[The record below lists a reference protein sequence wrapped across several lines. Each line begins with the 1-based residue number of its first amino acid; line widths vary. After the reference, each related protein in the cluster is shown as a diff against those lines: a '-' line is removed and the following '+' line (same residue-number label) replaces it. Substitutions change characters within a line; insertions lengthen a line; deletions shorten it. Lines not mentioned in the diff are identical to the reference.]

1 MQQYKAVHVENQVI
15 IEKIQLGL
23 LPQIILKIIE
33 FSIVSLWRFPYFLH
47 LISGIHMQKNL
58 SFVLLLLLS
67 FGHMLAGDNPKA
79 IRATRIQSPPN
90 IDGDLSDDVWKN
102 VEPATGFTQRDP
114 AEGQPATEET
124 EIRVVYDDNAL
135 YFSCMFFDSE
145 PDKIVSRLTRRDN
158 EIEYDRGSIR
168 IDSYHDHQTAFE
180 FSFNPAGVKV
190 DILQYDDANR
200 EDASWDVVWDLET
213 KILPNGWSA
222 EIKIPFHVLRYR
234 TEEGNTDEQEWGVN
248 FLRYIS
254 RKQEWTRWAFSP
266 KSQSGFISRF
276 GHLKGLSN
284 LPVPRHIE
292 LLPFVVARQSFQP
305 ATSFRKKS
313 DKFLGDAGL
322 DLRYGITSNF
332 TLDLTINPDF
342 GQVEADPA
350 VLNLSTFETFYP
362 EKRPFFI
369 EGTQIIRF
377 STFGGA
383 FGPGM
388 FYSRRVGRAISPDEA
403 DLSDIQTIDDI
414 PSNVT
419 ILGAAK
425 ITGKTNSGLSVG
437 IMQALTQEES
447 ATLIDTFGNTT
458 EQIVEPFAHYG
469 ILRMKQDVLENS
481 NVGFI
486 LTSVEKEQRYPAFTG
501 GLDWNL
507 KFDNSTYQLDGFL
520 SLTHTTNRDLDRVTG
535 SAGRITYSKIGGEHW
550 LWSVDLDFTS
560 KKFNINDIGFFR
572 RPNDWGSV
580 ATLTYKEEK
589 PAKVVREYNVGLFL
603 HERRN
608 FDDVSLFREANIG
621 TEFLF
626 SNYWNLE
633 IDGGVEAGLYDD
645 RETRGNGLYRKPTT
659 FNASFDISTDHR
671 NDVIVAFEQK
681 VSSNSK
687 SATGAGTE
695 IRLLLKPVS
704 WMEFEFESEASRTRG
719 FEAWMTNTGTNK
731 SIFGDRNIDEMNLIF
746 RSNITF
752 TRDLTLQ
759 LYGQYFNAKGYH
771 ENPRELVGTSDF
783 VPSSVSVNR
792 DFVEQS
798 WNSNVVLRWEYLPGS
813 TLYLVWSQSRQFE
826 SSNYLLAFK
835 NDFYDAFRIPSSNVL
850 LLKASYYLG
859 L

>member
-1 MQQYKAVHVENQVI
+1 MRSS
-15 IEKIQLGL
+15 L
-23 LPQIILKIIE
+23 L
-33 FSIVSLWRFPYFLH
+33 FVFL
-47 LISGIHMQKNL
+47 IFIFIAQMT
-58 SFVLLLLLS
+58 
-67 FGHMLAGDNPKA
+67 AGNIPKA
-79 IRATRIQSPPN
+79 IYAARTSTPPK
-90 IDGDLSDDVWKN
+90 IDGDVSDELWKM

-114 AEGQPATEET
+114 SEGQPATEAT

-135 YFSCMFFDSE
+135 YFACMFFDSE

-180 FSFNPAGVKV
+180 FTFNPAGVKI
-190 DILQYDDANR
+190 DILQYDDGNR

-222 EIKIPFHVLRYR
+222 EVKIPFHVLRYK
-234 TEEGNTDEQEWGVN
+234 TEEGDTSEQEWGVN

-254 RKQEWTRWAFSP
+254 RKQEWTRWAFHP
-266 KSQSGFISRF
+266 KSQSGFVSRF
-276 GHLKGLSN
+276 GHLKGLRN

-305 ATSFRKKS
+305 ATSFRNKS
-313 DKFLGDAGL
+313 KKFLGDAGL
-322 DLRYGITSNF
+322 DLRYGITSNV

-388 FYSRRVGRAISPDEA
+388 FYSRRVGRAISPDDA
-403 DLSDIQTIDDI
+403 DLSGGKKIENM

-447 ATLIDTFGNTT
+447 ATIVDSLGHTS
-458 EQIVEPFAHYG
+458 EQVVEPFAHFG
-469 ILRMKQDVLENS
+469 IVRMKQDVMENS

-486 LTSVEKEQRYPAFTG
+486 VTSVEKERRYPAFTG

-507 KFDNSTYQLDGFL
+507 KFDNTTYQLDGFL
-520 SLTHTTNRDLDRVTG
+520 SLTHTTDRSLDRVTG
-535 SAGRITYSKIGGEHW
+535 SAGRITYAKIGGEHW
-550 LWSVDLDFTS
+550 LWSVDLDYTS

-580 ATLTYKEEK
+580 ATLTYKEDQ
-589 PAKVVREYNVGLFL
+589 PAEVVRSYNIGLFL

-608 FDDVSLFREANIG
+608 FDEVNLIREANFR
-621 TEFLF
+621 TELLF
-626 SNYWNLE
+626 TNYWNVELG
-633 IDGGVEAGLYDD
+633 GGVDVGEYDD
-645 RETRGNGLYRKPTT
+645 RETRGNGLYSKPT
-659 FNASFDISTDHR
+659 NHNVSIDISTDHR
-671 NDVIVAFEQK
+671 KDIIFGVEQRFGTNK
-681 VSSNSK
+681 N
-687 SATGAGTE
+687 SATQYGTE
-695 IRLLLKPVS
+695 LRVLLKPVS
-704 WMEFEFESEASRTRG
+704 WMEYEFEAEFNNTRG
-719 FEAWMTNTGTNK
+719 LNAWVDNIEPAGTVL
-731 SIFGDRNIDEMNLIF
+731 SIFGERSTDEANLTF
-746 RSNITF
+746 RSTVTF

-759 LYGQYFNAKGYH
+759 LYTQYFNAKGHY
-771 ENPRELVGTSDF
+771 ENFRQLAGTSDF
-783 VPSSVSVNR
+783 IPTSYNDNN
-792 DFVEQS
+792 DFNEQS
-798 WNSNVVLRWEYLPGS
+798 WNSNLVFRWEYLPGS
-813 TLYLVWSQSRQFE
+813 TLYLVWSQARSGE
-826 SSNYLLAFK
+826 SSNYFRSFRD
-835 NDFYDAFRIPSSNVL
+835 DFNEAFRIPPANVVL
-850 LLKASYYLG
+850 LKVSYYLG

>member
-1 MQQYKAVHVENQVI
+1 MRN
-15 IEKIQLGL
+15 
-23 LPQIILKIIE
+23 
-33 FSIVSLWRFPYFLH
+33 SLF
-47 LISGIHMQKNL
+47 
-58 SFVLLLLLS
+58 LLLLFILVV
-67 FGHMLAGDNPKA
+67 GTCYTGDNPKS
-79 IRATRIQSPPN
+79 IRAVRTPSAPN
-90 IDGDLSDDVWKN
+90 IDGVLSDEVWKLT
-102 VEPATGFTQRDP
+102 EPVTDFTQRDP
-114 AEGQPATEET
+114 SEGQPATEQT
-124 EIRVVYDDNAL
+124 EIRVLYDENAL
-135 YFSCMFFDSE
+135 YFACMFFDSE

-168 IDSYHDHQTAFE
+168 IDSYHDHQTSFE
-180 FSFNPAGVKV
+180 FTFNPAGVKI

-222 EIKIPFHVLRYR
+222 EVKIPFHVLRYR
-234 TEEGNTDEQEWGVN
+234 TEEGDTSEQDWGIN

-254 RKQEWTRWAFSP
+254 RKQESTWWAFHP
-266 KSQSGFISRF
+266 KSQSGFVSRF
-276 GHLKGLSN
+276 GHLKGLSD
-284 LPVPRHIE
+284 LPVPRYIE
-292 LLPFVVARQSFQP
+292 LLPFVVARHSSQP
-305 ATSFRKKS
+305 ASSIRKTNN
-313 DKFLGDAGL
+313 KFIGDAGL

-377 STFGGA
+377 STFGGD

-388 FYSRRVGRAISPDEA
+388 FYSRRVGRAISPDEVN
-403 DLSDIQTIDDI
+403 LSDIQTIDNI

-447 ATLIDTFGNTT
+447 ATLIDTSGHTT

-520 SLTHTTNRDLDRVTG
+520 SLTHTTNRELDRITG
-535 SAGRITYSKIGGEHW
+535 SAGRVTYAKIGGEHW

-589 PAKVVREYNVGLFL
+589 PAKVIRNYNVGLFL

-608 FDDVSLFREANIG
+608 FDEVNLFREANLG

-626 SNYWNLE
+626 TNYWNVELS
-633 IDGGVEAGLYDD
+633 GGIEAGLYDD
-645 RETRGNGLYRKPTT
+645 RETRGNGLYRKPITY
-659 FNASFDISTDHR
+659 NASFDISTDHR

-681 VSSNSK
+681 ASSNSK
-687 SATGAGTE
+687 SATRAETE
-695 IRLLLKPVS
+695 LRLLLKPVS

-719 FEAWMTNTGTNK
+719 FEAWLTNLPGTGI
-731 SIFGDRNIDEMNLIF
+731 SIFGDRNIDEMNLTL
-746 RSNITF
+746 RSTITF

-759 LYGQYFNAKGYH
+759 LYGQYFSAKGYH
-771 ENPRELVGTSDF
+771 ENFRELVGTSDF
-783 VPSSVSVNR
+783 VPTLIAVNQ
-792 DFVEQS
+792 DFVAQS
-798 WNSNVVLRWEYLPGS
+798 WHSNVVLRWEYLPGS
-813 TLYLVWSQSRQFE
+813 TLFFVWSQAREDE
-826 SSNYLLAFK
+826 SSDYLQTFK